1 MLSNLKLLVLEEPD
15 PSISELLF
23 TVRIRRSLGSACYQ
37 RATKFVNAIIRV
49 LTNKQ
54 NVS

>member
-23 TVRIRRSLGSACYQ
+23 TVRIKRSLGSVCYH
-37 RATKFVNAIIRV
+37 KFVNAIIRV